1 MNQEFSTDLIQAL
14 NKVAILT
21 VTDLQGHIIFANEQ
35 FCHLSGYSQEELLGA
50 KHSIVNS
57 GTHTKEFFSVMW
69 KTVATGNVWF
79 GEVCNRAKDGHLY
92 WLQATIFP
100 IFDQETHKIRNY
112 AAIRFDITEKKN
124 YEKILKRRASDYLAA
139 IETTDGFCQI
149 ENNGNFL
156 EVSDS
161 YCHITGYS
169 RQELLSMNI
178 SDMDAT
184 DNIDERT
191 ENLNCIIRG
200 DGRTFEMMRR
210 RKDNSIW
217 AAEITATRSTTDN
230 NSIFVFLHDVTERK
244 EMEKRNEDLR
254 HQLNHIQKLDSIGR
268 LTAGLAHDFNNILA
282 SILGYTEM
290 SQIISDDLLD
300 DEIKT
305 DLKQNLE
312 QVEIAGKRAAEL
324 VSKMLTYCRQSTEK
338 KIHEISPRPTPEVI
352 EEVLKMLRV
361 GLTETISIELDVSD
375 KAPNI
380 LIDSIELHQ
389 VLTNLLVNARD
400 AIGIVGGGTIKI
412 RLTTIMIDSSNCLC
426 DACLTV
432 LQGGFIQL
440 SISDNGSGIS
450 KEMISQVFD
459 PFFTTKDVGEGT
471 GLGLSVVSGIVHQ
484 SRGHI
489 LIDSELGVGTTFKL
503 LFPIVVP

>member
-1 MNQEFSTDLIQAL
+1 M
-14 NKVAILT
+14 
-21 VTDLQGHIIFANEQ
+21 
-35 FCHLSGYSQEELLGA
+35 
-50 KHSIVNS
+50 
-57 GTHTKEFFSVMW
+57 
-69 KTVATGNVWF
+69 
-79 GEVCNRAKDGHLY
+79 
-92 WLQATIFP
+92 
-100 IFDQETHKIRNY
+100 
-112 AAIRFDITEKKN
+112 
-124 YEKILKRRASDYLAA
+124 
-139 IETTDGFCQI
+139 
-149 ENNGNFL
+149 
-156 EVSDS
+156 
-161 YCHITGYS
+161 
-169 RQELLSMNI
+169 
-178 SDMDAT
+178 
-184 DNIDERT
+184 
-191 ENLNCIIRG
+191 
-200 DGRTFEMMRR
+200 
-210 RKDNSIW
+210 
-217 AAEITATRSTTDN
+217 
-230 NSIFVFLHDVTERK
+230 
-244 EMEKRNEDLR
+244 
-254 HQLNHIQKLDSIGR
+254 
-268 LTAGLAHDFNNILA
+268 
-282 SILGYTEM
+282 
-290 SQIISDDLLD
+290 
-300 DEIKT
+300 
-305 DLKQNLE
+305 
-312 QVEIAGKRAAEL
+312 
-324 VSKMLTYCRQSTEK
+324 
-338 KIHEISPRPTPEVI
+338 I